1 MVGLLIITHNNVGG
15 ALFDAAISVL
25 GNCPLRYEFLPV
37 SQNCDPEERLE
48 KAQLHLNA
56 LNQSD
61 GVLVVTDMFGS
72 TPSNI
77 ATKLASDNV
86 KIITGLNLPMLI
98 RIMNYPELSLE
109 KLVNKAVSGGQNGV
123 IEVLPVAQPLHQ
135 RLVVG
140 LGLEPGHQGGIGATQ
155 RSVAVEVDPRVLQ
168 GALGDVDRDHHVVT
182 APAPGAAVTANLK
195 ECVLHTRLR
204 IARRIDDEPRTLIP
218 GRRGCQEQSSDEQR
232 QETRRSVR
240 NRHGGEYASPRS
252 LSPLSQGRRTRTRTT
267 APACSPT
274 RRWRVRSQ
282 PATPVIPSG
291 RRGGAW
297 PPARNPR

>member
-25 GNCPLRYEFLPV
+25 GNCPLTYEILPV

-48 KAQLHLNA
+48 KAQSHLNK

-77 ATKLASDNV
+77 ATKLASNNV

-123 IEVLPVAQPLHQ
+123 IEV
-135 RLVVG
+135 
-140 LGLEPGHQGGIGATQ
+140 E
-155 RSVAVEVDPRVLQ
+155 
-168 GALGDVDRDHHVVT
+168 
-182 APAPGAAVTANLK
+182 N
-195 ECVLHTRLR
+195 
-204 IARRIDDEPRTLIP
+204 
-218 GRRGCQEQSSDEQR
+218 
-232 QETRRSVR
+232 
-240 NRHGGEYASPRS
+240 
-252 LSPLSQGRRTRTRTT
+252 
-267 APACSPT
+267 
-274 RRWRVRSQ
+274 
-282 PATPVIPSG
+282 
-291 RRGGAW
+291 
-297 PPARNPR
+297 